1 MEKGV
6 DAEGTIPMKTV
17 MKKVQEWL
25 VITEFES
32 RSLQLIFFCFW
43 LLKKKFENSVALTYP
58 TSPIM
63 FLSLLD
69 TNTTSFSQFFCS
81 PFFSL
86 LSFSCIQVSN

>member
-32 RSLQLIFFCFW
+32 RNLQLIFFSFW
-43 LLKKKFENSVALTYP
+43 LLIK
-58 TSPIM
+58 
-63 FLSLLD
+63 
-69 TNTTSFSQFFCS
+69 
-81 PFFSL
+81 
-86 LSFSCIQVSN
+86 

>member
-32 RSLQLIFFCFW
+32 RNLQLIFFFF
-43 LLKKKFENSVALTYP
+43 LVAKK
-58 TSPIM
+58 I
-63 FLSLLD
+63 
-69 TNTTSFSQFFCS
+69 
-81 PFFSL
+81 
-86 LSFSCIQVSN
+86 I